1 MKSQFDL
8 IWSKFWEEGDVMFNP
23 LTYEIVERDIER
35 NTIETDL
42 MTLSTS
48 AYDYFV
54 ARDVEFERLMLSISL
69 MTKEWFCGEAV
80 GIVLVQDEMDERVIR
95 FYSMEYDF

>member
-1 MKSQFDL
+1 MKSPFDS
-8 IWSKFWEEGDVMFNP
+8 IWSKFWEEGDVMFTP

-35 NTIETDL
+35 NTIEIDL
-42 MTLSTS
+42 MTLSAS
-48 AYDYFV
+48 AYDYFNS
-54 ARDVEFERLMLSISL
+54 RDVEFERLMLSISL